1 MTSQIDEVI
10 KWVTSM
16 VGQIDTNDDVCFAAG
31 KFLAYVNILKPISK
45 AADTPLV
52 GVLDQVS

>member
-16 VGQIDTNDDVCFAAG
+16 VGQIDTNDDVVS
-31 KFLAYVNILKPISK
+31 LLEILGIRKHIE
-45 AADTPLV
+45 THI
-52 GVLDQVS
+52 

>member
-16 VGQIDTNDDVCFAAG
+16 VGQIDTNDD
-31 KFLAYVNILKPISK
+31 
-45 AADTPLV
+45 D
-52 GVLDQVS
+52 VSLLENSWHT